1 MAGLAPRCLLLF
13 RKWTMQAA
21 FHARCGPANGAMQ
34 CGSGV
39 AVSEGVLEIRGAH
52 VERVMPALRERGF
65 TVKRTGS

>member
-1 MAGLAPRCLLLF
+1 
-13 RKWTMQAA
+13 MQAA

-39 AVSEGVLEIRGAH
+39 AVSEGVLKIWGAH
-52 VERVMPALRERGF
+52 VESVMPALRERGF